1 MPSFFCYKYHKL
13 IVLDSQAVPTI
24 FVCAECKI
32 KSSAEVK
39 GDVSSPESTE

>member
-1 MPSFFCYKYHKL
+1 MPSFFCYKCHNL
-13 IVLDSQAVPTI
+13 IVSYSQAVPNT